1 MKNNKEKKTKLDL
14 DRLTLS
20 LSNNTTTQST
30 RNKIEFKL
38 DALFVYLLMIK
49 INKKKINYNLKKFQ
63 NKINYLKS
71 HKIYIER
78 IENKKILNFNKKN
91 IFSND
96 FSNS

>member
-38 DALFVYLLMIK
+38 GALFVYLLMIK
-49 INKKKINYNLKKFQ
+49 INKKK
-63 NKINYLKS
+63 
-71 HKIYIER
+71 
-78 IENKKILNFNKKN
+78 
-91 IFSND
+91 
-96 FSNS
+96 